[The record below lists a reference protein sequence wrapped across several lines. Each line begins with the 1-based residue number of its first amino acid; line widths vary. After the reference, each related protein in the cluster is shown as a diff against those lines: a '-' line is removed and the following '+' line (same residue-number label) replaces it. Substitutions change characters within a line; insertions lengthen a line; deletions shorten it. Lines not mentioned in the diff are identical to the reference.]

1 MPGSIL
7 SMQLLSLSEEAELE
21 AQLTTE
27 QSIQQRSLSPHPVPP
42 VTGWATQGLRV
53 LWLRERCFMS
63 VAGEGEIWERAS
75 QRMRHWGWVLKDEEE
90 FSGNK
95 WREGE

>member
-27 QSIQQRSLSPHPVPP
+27 QSFQQRSLSPTPGPCHWMGHARFESAIVEREMFH
-42 VTGWATQGLRV
+42 VSGWGGRNLGKGFSEDETLGLG
-53 LWLRERCFMS
+53 F
-63 VAGEGEIWERAS
+63 EG
-75 QRMRHWGWVLKDEEE
+75 
-90 FSGNK
+90 
-95 WREGE
+95 

>member
-1 MPGSIL
+1 
-7 SMQLLSLSEEAELE
+7 
-21 AQLTTE
+21 
-27 QSIQQRSLSPHPVPP
+27 
-42 VTGWATQGLRV
+42 
-53 LWLRERCFMS
+53 MS